1 MTSLIRWRPAPN
13 VIPWR
18 PFGRLWDWDMEDFF
32 EDFLEPSRWEVENVR
47 WAPRVESDQKDGSYV
62 IKADLP
68 GVDAKNVHVTVED
81 GYLTIEGE
89 RKADREV
96 KKKDLRRKEVF
107 YGSFRRSMPIPKSLK
122 VEGIKAKFHDGV
134 LEISVPMDKAL
145 LPKAV
150 KVEVEKMKG

>member
-32 EDFLEPSRWEVENVR
+32 EDFLEPSRW
-47 WAPRVESDQKDGSYV
+47 KDGSYV

-89 RKADREV
+89 RKADREG